1 MKAVYQGRSGLWTSM
16 QPPWF
21 PCRFSIRGSSCGP
34 TWRTQTCNFTRTKC
48 TNGIFQELRRKAIY
62 FSSIL
67 SLLNAQFL
75 AENMIRTHG
84 HPPHAGLTAR
94 RAERCQS
101 RILPSLCST
110 PFCGVLLKTVNSPP
124 THTPHPPYF
133 ASQLPSH
140 SFLWSK
146 CASRYGAKAVAL
158 GERRLWL
165 SNLEPGGQGWPCQT
179 PSPNVCF
186 ICYQCER
193 KGKDQSWWE
202 TS

>member
-1 MKAVYQGRSGLWTSM
+1 MEAVYQGRSGLWTSM

-21 PCRFSIRGSSCGP
+21 PCRFRIRGSSCGP
-34 TWRTQTCNFTRTKC
+34 TRRTQTCNFTRTKC

-75 AENMIRTHG
+75 AENMIRTPG

-94 RAERCQS
+94 RAEGCQS

-124 THTPHPPYF
+124 TTHPTRLI
-133 ASQLPSH
+133 LPVSSH
-140 SFLWSK
+140 LTAFFGPNV
-146 CASRYGAKAVAL
+146 RAVTAP
-158 GERRLWL
+158 RLWPWASAVSGSL
-165 SNLEPGGQGWPCQT
+165 T
-179 PSPNVCF
+179 
-186 ICYQCER
+186 
-193 KGKDQSWWE
+193 
-202 TS
+202 